1 MTRAII
7 MAKFYLDRYF
17 AKADQVRFDAPVYE
31 YWTDDDGEE
40 RRDLVREGTSKRA
53 LCKRVKENNTPLYYF
68 RRYVGRARDDKH
80 YITYHYGDK
89 YNIIAKT
96 WGRRV
101 LIMPKDMHK
110 QLTDEA
116 VLSFDKTPKIK
127 YNKPLDKT
135 TKENPD
141 FAQLLREYFDLN
153 TAITESNSS

>member
-1 MTRAII
+1 MRVIN

-80 YITYHYGDK
+80 YITHHYGDK

-116 VLSFDKTPKIK
+116 FLSFDKTPKIK
-127 YNKPLDKT
+127 YNKPLDKSSEPLT
-135 TKENPD
+135 D
-141 FAQLLREYFDLN
+141 Y
-153 TAITESNSS
+153 TESNPQC